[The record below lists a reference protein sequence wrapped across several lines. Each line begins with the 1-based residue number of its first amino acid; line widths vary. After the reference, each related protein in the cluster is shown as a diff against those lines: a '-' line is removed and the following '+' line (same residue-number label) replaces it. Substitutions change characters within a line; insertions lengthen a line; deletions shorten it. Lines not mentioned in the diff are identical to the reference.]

1 MQIKKGDLVA
11 CYISNTDQWQ
21 LLMSWGIVLEVDFT
35 LGDILVLDNEGS
47 QMWWPQKRWKT
58 ICSKNKIK
66 KLDIDVKLA

>member
-21 LLMSWGIVLEVDFT
+21 VLMSWGIVLEVDFT

-47 QMWWPQKRWKT
+47 QMCWPHKIWKT